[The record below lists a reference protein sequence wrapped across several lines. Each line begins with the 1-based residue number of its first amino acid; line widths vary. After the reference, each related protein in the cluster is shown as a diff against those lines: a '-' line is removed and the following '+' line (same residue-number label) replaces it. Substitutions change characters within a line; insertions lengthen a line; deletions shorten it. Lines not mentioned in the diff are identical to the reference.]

1 MIHSLFCRHCLCQ
14 GLRRKRLIIKVH
26 EKLNSCYLISSRTG
40 LNLKKLT
47 EISRDNLYW
56 ATACAILLK
65 IGSAL
70 LKELWITCPWIAL
83 NWATVMSVKRMEVFL
98 WWKIFFCFWLR
109 LHYVSS
115 FLLLFFSYDSSDNF
129 LPKDKTHLFLGMHWN
144 ICFLYILRYLK
155 TDVRHNNEQNK
166 KKREGKQNNCNLQ
179 YSITWGQVSNQEAGA
194 LMGFDCAAEVTM
206 CGGCS
211 WALLGVLK
219 HFLQAHLGCLWI
231 VSFCVWNYVW
241 CFLSGWTEML
251 RN

>member
-70 LKELWITCPWIAL
+70 LKQLWITCPWKAL

-115 FLLLFFSYDSSDNF
+115 FFIIIFFLTILQMIFSQRTKPIFF
-129 LPKDKTHLFLGMHWN
+129 LACTGISVFCISWGIWKQMLDIIMSKTRRKEKGN
-144 ICFLYILRYLK
+144 RTIA
-155 TDVRHNNEQNK
+155 T
-166 KKREGKQNNCNLQ
+166 
-179 YSITWGQVSNQEAGA
+179 
-194 LMGFDCAAEVTM
+194 
-206 CGGCS
+206 CS
-211 WALLGVLK
+211 TA
-219 HFLQAHLGCLWI
+219 
-231 VSFCVWNYVW
+231 
-241 CFLSGWTEML
+241 
-251 RN
+251 

>member
-83 NWATVMSVKRMEVFL
+83 NWATVISVKRMEVFL

-109 LHYVSS
+109 LHYVS
-115 FLLLFFSYDSSDNF
+115 FLLFFFF
-129 LPKDKTHLFLGMHWN
+129 LRFFRWFSPKGQNPSFSWHALEYLFSV
-144 ICFLYILRYLK
+144 YP
-155 TDVRHNNEQNK
+155 E
-166 KKREGKQNNCNLQ
+166 
-179 YSITWGQVSNQEAGA
+179 VSENR
-194 LMGFDCAAEVTM
+194 C
-206 CGGCS
+206 
-211 WALLGVLK
+211 
-219 HFLQAHLGCLWI
+219 
-231 VSFCVWNYVW
+231 
-241 CFLSGWTEML
+241 
-251 RN
+251 